1 MEFNFKYLFFIICI
15 INIIKT
21 SYIWNN
27 SSNAA
32 KGQNLRIDQTKRNIQ
47 YVADSSEII
56 ANSYNINIF
65 ELYSFHDNQL
75 DFVLFYKPQ
84 IKEDISFWLTL
95 EINIINK
102 TGEYY
107 EYPKFEIKINSKNIS
122 NIYTLNLENFDIINY
137 TEIAIRDLLI
147 PNNKNNYYNINS
159 STTKIVIINNT
170 KNNDNFIEI
179 VQKPYS
185 IYITAFYAHNNQLS
199 LVTYCEPNPEINIT
213 LILKIFIQK
222 YNEASEVIDYFY
234 DDIEIII
241 NNTTNKFN
249 YFLEKLNING
259 RIDISINQINIEPYN
274 EKNIYYIYYPT
285 SKLSINNEKDEDII
299 IYPTIKPISIST
311 TYIINITNYSF
322 DNNIINLNID
332 FKPQKPKNIS
342 LLIKLDI
349 FNYNKSKE
357 SWGYNYLDV
366 IIPINASKDNFKAT
380 LDIENISEISD
391 ISISN
396 VYIQHNDWY
405 NKYNI
410 YYTNEG
416 LINSNNYKSDNFNDI
431 KNLNK
436 KSSNKLSGGAVI
448 GIIIAIFVFI
458 SLIVAIIVYCICKK
472 LKKKNSVNKEFSKE
486 SMNYFTSHTAINNMG
501 IRILKYPKEDMRS
514 FHFETQNQLNIIVEI
529 NSNKTI
535 KELRKLFFEKIER
548 KNLIKDKTI
557 YFLYKGKQI
566 NFEEKGSIG
575 SYFKDYKELYK
586 ILVVDNENKIN

>member
-1 MEFNFKYLFFIICI
+1 MKHLKLLII
-15 INIIKT
+15 
-21 SYIWNN
+21 
-27 SSNAA
+27 
-32 KGQNLRIDQTKRNIQ
+32 
-47 YVADSSEII
+47 
-56 ANSYNINIF
+56 F
-65 ELYSFHDNQL
+65 MM
-75 DFVLFYKPQ
+75 
-84 IKEDISFWLTL
+84 TL
-95 EINIINK
+95 
-102 TGEYY
+102 
-107 EYPKFEIKINSKNIS
+107 KFEIM
-122 NIYTLNLENFDIINY
+122 
-137 TEIAIRDLLI
+137 
-147 PNNKNNYYNINS
+147 
-159 STTKIVIINNT
+159 INN
-170 KNNDNFIEI
+170 
-179 VQKPYS
+179 
-185 IYITAFYAHNNQLS
+185 A
-199 LVTYCEPNPEINIT
+199 
-213 LILKIFIQK
+213 
-222 YNEASEVIDYFY
+222 
-234 DDIEIII
+234 
-241 NNTTNKFN
+241 TNKFN

-259 RIDISINQINIEPYN
+259 RIDISINQINIEPNN
-274 EKNIYYIYYPT
+274 ERDIYYIYYPT

-299 IYPTIKPISIST
+299 IYPTIKPISISKS
-311 TYIINITNYSF
+311 YIINITNYSF

-366 IIPINASKDNFKAT
+366 IIPINASKDNFKAI
-380 LDIENISEISD
+380 LDIENISENSD

-396 VYIQHNDWY
+396 VYIQHTDWY

-472 LKKKNSVNKEFSKE
+472 LKKKNSMNKEFSKE

-514 FHFETQNQLNIIVEI
+514 FNFETQNQLNIIVEI
-529 NSNKTI
+529 KSNKTI

-566 NFEEKGSIG
+566 NFEEKGSIR

-586 ILVVDNENKIN
+586 ILVIDNENKINLRES